1 MYLTGVRGGR
11 RAERGGQAR
20 GEVGQQVRVE
30 AVQQEVH
37 SAQGVRRLHGLLQP
51 VLGWHTGEL
60 GIISNVSDVWRTKIM
75 FFSSDGDGPQK
86 GHQEREREARPNRGE
101 ELNI

>member
-20 GEVGQQVRVE
+20 GKVGQQIRVE

-60 GIISNVSDVWRTKIM
+60 VIISNVSDVWRTKIM
-75 FFSSDGDGPQK
+75 FFPQMVTAPK
-86 GHQEREREARPNRGE
+86 KAIKNESERPVPIEAKS
-101 ELNI
+101 